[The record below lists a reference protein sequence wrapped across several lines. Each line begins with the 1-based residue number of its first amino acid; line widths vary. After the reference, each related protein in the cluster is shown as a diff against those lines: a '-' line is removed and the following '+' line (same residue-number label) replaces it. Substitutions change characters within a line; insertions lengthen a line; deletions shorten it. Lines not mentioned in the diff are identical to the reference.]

1 MKKDAQNEEK
11 LIAKEKLYK
20 IKLAK
25 KNLKIK
31 TNLNKITKTNLQYK
45 EKRTIAEKMDKNM
58 PKLND
63 RQIKKIK
70 NKLKTT

>member
-25 KNLKIK
+25 KNLKNKDKFKQNNKDKLTVQRK
-31 TNLNKITKTNLQYK
+31 TYNRRNNGQKH
-45 EKRTIAEKMDKNM
+45 A
-58 PKLND
+58 
-63 RQIKKIK
+63 
-70 NKLKTT
+70 